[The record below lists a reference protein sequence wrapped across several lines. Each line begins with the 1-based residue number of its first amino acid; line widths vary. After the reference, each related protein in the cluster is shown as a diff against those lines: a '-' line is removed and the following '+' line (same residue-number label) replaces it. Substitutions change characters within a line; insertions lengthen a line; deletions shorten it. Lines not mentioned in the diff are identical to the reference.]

1 MRLHLRQRPTL
12 LLALVVLLVAGGI
25 AALFAGLPLR
35 ASVLV
40 GWCAGAATHAAL
52 LLRTLVVTPPEGMR
66 SHAALVDE
74 SRWTIIGITLAA
86 ALAALFGV
94 VSEIGGGGARANYS
108 VLLGIATIVLSWAYL
123 HLLFAVHYAH
133 TYWLD
138 DGGIDFPGGKQQPDW
153 AEFLYFSFTI
163 GMTAQV
169 SDVTTSSH
177 AMRRLVLTHALASFI
192 FNAAILGLAVN
203 VLAGSAA
210 Q

>member
-40 GWCAGAATHAAL
+40 GWCAGAATHAVL

-66 SHAALVDE
+66 SHAALLEE
-74 SRWTIIGITLAA
+74 SRWTIIGVTLGA

-94 VSEIGGGGARANYS
+94 VSEIGGGNTRADYS
-108 VLLGIATIVLSWAYL
+108 VLLGITTIVLSWTYL
-123 HLLFAVHYAH
+123 HLLFGVHYAH
-133 TYWLD
+133 TYWLT
-138 DGGIDFPGGKQQPDW
+138 DGGIEFPGGSQPDW
-153 AEFLYFSFTI
+153 AEFLYFSFTV

-177 AMRRLVLTHALASFI
+177 AMRRLVLTHALASFV

-210 Q
+210 G